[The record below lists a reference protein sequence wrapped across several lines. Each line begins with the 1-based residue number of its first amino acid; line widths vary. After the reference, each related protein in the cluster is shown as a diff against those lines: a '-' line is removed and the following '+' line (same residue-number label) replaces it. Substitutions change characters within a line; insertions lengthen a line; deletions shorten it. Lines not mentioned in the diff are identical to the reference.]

1 MTKHVL
7 AALALLASAAFVQ
20 AQVSVTAPW
29 VRATVPVQKSTGAF
43 MYLQAARDA
52 RLVGVSSPVAKAVEL
67 HHSQMDGHNMTMRPV
82 DGIDLA
88 AGRGVN
94 LAAGGYHIMLIGLT
108 RQLKD
113 GDAIPMT
120 LVVEHK
126 DRQGKDKRES
136 ITVRVPVKPIGFV
149 SPHSTPAP
157 MAH

>member
-1 MTKHVL
+1 MNKHFL
-7 AALALLASAAFVQ
+7 AALALLATAAVAQ

-43 MYLQAARDA
+43 MYLQSARDA
-52 RLVGVSSPVAKAVEL
+52 RLVAVSSPVADAVEL
-67 HHSQMDGHNMTMRPV
+67 HHSQMDGHNMTMRQV
-82 DGIDLA
+82 EGIELA

-94 LAAGGYHIMLIGLT
+94 LAAGGYHIMLIGLK

-113 GDAIPMT
+113 GEAIPMT
-120 LVVEHK
+120 LEVEHK
-126 DRQGKDKRES
+126 DKQGKGKREI

-157 MAH
+157 MNH